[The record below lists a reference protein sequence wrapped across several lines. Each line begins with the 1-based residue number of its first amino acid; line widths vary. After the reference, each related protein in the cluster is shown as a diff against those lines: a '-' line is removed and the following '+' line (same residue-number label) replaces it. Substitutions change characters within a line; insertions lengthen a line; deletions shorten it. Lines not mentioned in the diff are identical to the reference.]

1 MHAVVDAELTLR
13 RGEVLGLAGESG
25 SGKSTLAY
33 AITRL
38 LRPPGVI
45 TAGQARFGSSVNLL
59 TAGQRQLRGLRW
71 NEIAVVLQSSMN
83 ALNPVLSVGTQL
95 SDVLRAHRPEMTRAA
110 RRARSGEL
118 LEMVGIPA
126 DRLDNFPHELSG
138 GMRQRVMIATA
149 LALDPS
155 VVILDEPTTAL
166 DVVTQRE
173 ILEELMAL
181 RDRLGFAVLF
191 ISHDLS
197 LLAEIADSIA
207 VMYAGRLVERAAR
220 ERDLPGAA
228 APVLP
233 RPAQLVPLAAR
244 AAAGDGRH
252 PGLPSRPAQRAG
264 RVHLPP
270 ALPLRLRPV
279 PPRPAAAARPG
290 RGHPGRLLL
299 AAGRHRGGARATG
312 PAGALGA
319 VPDRRARADRRPVMT
334 VIPIDRAER
343 SDRAGRP
350 VLEARGLTKHFPV
363 RRGARQ
369 AVVHAVEDVTLT
381 LPDGGITAVVGE
393 SGSGKSTLARML
405 AQLIKPTAGAVLL
418 DGEAA
423 PARQRYARQVQLV
436 LQDPFSS
443 LNPVHSVRYHL
454 ARPLQIHGVNGAGN
468 GPGNG
473 QSLDSLV
480 TDLLTRVSLTPAEQF
495 AAKYPHEL
503 SGGQRQRVAIARA
516 LAVRPRVLLA
526 DEPVSMLDVSI
537 RLGVLNLLAGLRE
550 REGLTI
556 LYVTHDI
563 ASARYLA
570 DVIAV
575 MYAGQVI
582 ESGPAARVTD
592 EPAHPYTQL
601 LLSAAPDPDRTQPP
615 SLAGR
620 GAPPNL
626 IRPPSGCRF
635 HPRCPHAM
643 QVCAQDRPPAAEVAL
658 GHSSACW
665 LHAQGLTP
673 AQSRPLPGADRNT
686 GSEPAGPDAGAK
698 PGPVPGEEKR

>member
-1 MHAVVDAELTLR
+1 V
-13 RGEVLGLAGESG
+13 
-25 SGKSTLAY
+25 
-33 AITRL
+33 
-38 LRPPGVI
+38 
-45 TAGQARFGSSVNLL
+45 
-59 TAGQRQLRGLRW
+59 
-71 NEIAVVLQSSMN
+71 
-83 ALNPVLSVGTQL
+83 
-95 SDVLRAHRPEMTRAA
+95 
-110 RRARSGEL
+110 
-118 LEMVGIPA
+118 
-126 DRLDNFPHELSG
+126 
-138 GMRQRVMIATA
+138 
-149 LALDPS
+149 
-155 VVILDEPTTAL
+155 
-166 DVVTQRE
+166 
-173 ILEELMAL
+173 
-181 RDRLGFAVLF
+181 
-191 ISHDLS
+191 
-197 LLAEIADSIA
+197 
-207 VMYAGRLVERAAR
+207 
-220 ERDLPGAA
+220 
-228 APVLP
+228 
-233 RPAQLVPLAAR
+233 
-244 AAAGDGRH
+244 
-252 PGLPSRPAQRAG
+252 
-264 RVHLPP
+264 
-270 ALPLRLRPV
+270 
-279 PPRPAAAARPG
+279 
-290 RGHPGRLLL
+290 
-299 AAGRHRGGARATG
+299 
-312 PAGALGA
+312 
-319 VPDRRARADRRPVMT
+319 T
-334 VIPIDRAER
+334 VIPIERAER
-343 SDRAGRP
+343 AAPSRRP

-405 AQLIKPTAGAVLL
+405 AQLIKPTAGSVLL

-423 PARQRYARQVQLV
+423 PARKRYARQVQLV

-454 ARPLQIHGVNGAGN
+454 ARPLQIHGVNGSRKGPGN
-468 GPGNG
+468 GPGNR

-516 LAVRPRVLLA
+516 LAVQPRILLA

-537 RLGVLNLLAGLRE
+537 RLGVLNLLADLRE

-582 ESGPAARVTD
+582 ESGPAERVTD

-601 LLSAAPDPDRTQPP
+601 LLSAAPDPDRAQPP

-626 IRPPSGCRF
+626 IRPPTGCRF
-635 HPRCPHAM
+635 HPRCPYAM

-673 AQSRPLPGADRNT
+673 AQSRPLLGADPNT
-686 GSEPAGPDAGAK
+686 DRKPGPDAG